1 MSRLREESLRQL
13 QEAQKLLEEMR
24 REDPSLSRNG
34 AGFTFEGQ
42 GMVLSAPGTEGFK
55 QDFAKWDLLKQQA
68 TVALEQAGSTLAKKL
83 QARASKDRLA
93 AGIEDKAPSEY
104 QKQVDAYFKALANQK
119 P

>member
-1 MSRLREESLRQL
+1 MHLSSTVIQGLRQL
-13 QEAQKLLEEMR
+13 L
-24 REDPSLSRNG
+24 
-34 AGFTFEGQ
+34 
-42 GMVLSAPGTEGFK
+42 VL
-55 QDFAKWDLLKQQA
+55 A
-68 TVALEQAGSTLAKKL
+68 TIALEQAESTLAKKL